1 MVNTSSDPNY
11 GISTSIDA
19 VGSDYNKVD
28 TTMQTQN
35 STFPSTTT
43 STTTTQNIVD
53 PLLTNKTEPEDLDLK
68 WRRLKCRKC
77 NMVIESRLMILK
89 CPKCGNQDR
98 EMFDDAD

>member
-1 MVNTSSDPNY
+1 MVNTSSNPNLDT
-11 GISTSIDA
+11 STGNDA
-19 VGSDYNKVD
+19 VSGGDNKVD
-28 TTMQTQN
+28 TTVQTQN
-35 STFPSTTT
+35 SVAP
-43 STTTTQNIVD
+43 TQNSVD

-77 NMVIESRLMILK
+77 NMVIESRSIILK

>member
-1 MVNTSSDPNY
+1 MVNTSSNPNLDT
-11 GISTSIDA
+11 STGNDA
-19 VGSDYNKVD
+19 VSGGDNKVD

>member
-1 MVNTSSDPNY
+1 MVNTSSDPNH
-11 GISTSIDA
+11 GISTSIDD

-35 STFPSTTT
+35 SVAP
-43 STTTTQNIVD
+43 TQNTVD

-77 NMVIESRLMILK
+77 NMVIESRSIILK

>member
-19 VGSDYNKVD
+19 VGSGDKVD

-35 STFPSTTT
+35 ISTP
-43 STTTTQNIVD
+43 TQNTVD

>member
-11 GISTSIDA
+11 GISTSIDD